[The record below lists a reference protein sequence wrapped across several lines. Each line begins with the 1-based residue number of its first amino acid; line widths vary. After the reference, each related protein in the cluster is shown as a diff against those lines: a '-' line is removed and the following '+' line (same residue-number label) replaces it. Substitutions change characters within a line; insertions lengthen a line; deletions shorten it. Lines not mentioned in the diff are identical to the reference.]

1 VRSSNI
7 LDFSNKRAREEIED
21 LRLEFVDCRLR
32 RVGDRRQKSE
42 VGGQMSEDRDYTVVA
57 AFFDMPVPGVI
68 SGSLSKL
75 SRNIS
80 TLMMSTS

>member
-1 VRSSNI
+1 LQI
-7 LDFSNKRAREEIED
+7 EES
-21 LRLEFVDCRLR
+21 R
-32 RVGDRRQKSE
+32 RQETGDRRQKSE